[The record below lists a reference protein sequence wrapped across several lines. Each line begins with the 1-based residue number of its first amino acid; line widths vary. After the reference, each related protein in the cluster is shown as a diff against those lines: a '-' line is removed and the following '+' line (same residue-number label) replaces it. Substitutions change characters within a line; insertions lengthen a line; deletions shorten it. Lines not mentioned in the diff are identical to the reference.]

1 MWTHG
6 VAIRPVPAHAVIAE
20 HTIDLVRDSFSG
32 DDDDAQKRLD
42 DAFSRFEA
50 TQPELAARLSDVLE
64 ERLDETAL
72 ALGYF
77 LGIAIWLSFEQQ
89 FGPRLRRVDA
99 TGVRAAQDALELEA
113 QLRADRPGEPL
124 DVEDVVAREQPALM
138 AFVNEHVETALEGGD
153 RAIDV
158 DDVYKMYRTML
169 VELLCLSHAVAPL
182 PGTKTRSSEVLA

>member
-6 VAIRPVPAHAVIAE
+6 VAIRPVPAHAVIDE

-32 DDDDAQKRLD
+32 DDDGAQKRLD
-42 DAFSRFEA
+42 DAFARFEA
-50 TQPELAARLSDVLE
+50 TQPELAARLSDALE

-89 FGPRLRRVDA
+89 FGQRLRRVDA
-99 TGVRAAQDALELEA
+99 TGLRAVQDALDLEA

-124 DVEDVVAREQPALM
+124 DVEDVIAREQPALM
-138 AFVNEHVETALEGGD
+138 AFVNEHVETALDGGG
-153 RAIDV
+153 RPIDV
-158 DDVYKMYRTML
+158 DDVYTMYRTML
-169 VELLCLSHAVAPL
+169 VELLCLSHAVAPH
-182 PGTKTRSSEVLA
+182 PGAKTRSSEVLA